1 MNKMDSQMG
10 YRDANAL
17 LTDQKL
23 DGLRPK
29 VLTFKRPSNDFDF
42 LTKAPSVRGKVRLR
56 P

>member
-17 LTDQKL
+17 LTDQMS
-23 DGLRPK
+23 DGSRPK
-29 VLTFKRPSNDFDF
+29 VLTFKRPSNEFDF